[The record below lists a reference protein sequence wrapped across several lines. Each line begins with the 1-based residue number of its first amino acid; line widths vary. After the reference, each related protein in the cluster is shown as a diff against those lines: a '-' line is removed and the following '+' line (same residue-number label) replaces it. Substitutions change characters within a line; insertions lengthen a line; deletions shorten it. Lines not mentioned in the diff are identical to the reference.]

1 MYIKMAKAMGQKV
14 SEYEIDYMIIGVTL
28 DGKSRISNQ
37 AYWLNLV
44 SFTGHHWQLFA
55 VANSHDASINSNG
68 VCSANYTLI

>member
-1 MYIKMAKAMGQKV
+1 MAKALGQKV
-14 SEYEIDYMIIGVTL
+14 SEHEIDYRLGVTL